1 MSCSSSG
8 MHEQRRSVDGEAL
21 RGVEPHFA
29 LVLRPVNTAQL
40 PHLIGRVCV
49 CMCVCVCVCD
59 GVVQCVGVS
68 DSSPS
73 PCVAALRAV
82 RSVRHPRHTAHT
94 QPTSAQV
101 NRRPVCCYDV
111 IAALGQSCRQ
121 LDDSPNTNT
130 HTHNRLTVL
139 CPGLP
144 GRAGTRRII
153 HPLAPI
159 LFIRHQAG
167 MSPLPGGR

>member
-1 MSCSSSG
+1 MPLPLALSCFSEIQIGFTFLVPAHRGSPG
-8 MHEQRRSVDGEAL
+8 QRAVK
-21 RGVEPHFA
+21 
-29 LVLRPVNTAQL
+29 
-40 PHLIGRVCV
+40 RVCV
-49 CMCVCVCVCD
+49 CVCVCVCD